1 MGISFRYLLK
11 HYALWR
17 AIKVKKAV
25 VPLKFNRGLCC
36 GRLFCS
42 AGTLMMFIQIFDSVF
57 THLFQ
62 YGNVDVG

>member
-1 MGISFRYLLK
+1 MGISFRDLLK

-17 AIKVKKAV
+17 SIKVKKAV

-36 GRLFCS
+36 GRLFLF
-42 AGTLMMFIQIFDSVF
+42 AGTLMMFIQIFNSIL
-57 THLFQ
+57 THFFQ